1 MVGFAALW
9 LPILLSAVIVF
20 IASAVIHMALKYHW
34 SDYSALPG
42 EDNVMEAMRK
52 EGVGPGNYH
61 MPHAGSMAQLRS
73 PEVVEKFT
81 KGPVG
86 FVTIIPSGP
95 PAMGKQLVQWFVFVL
110 VIGVVVA
117 YLTGRTLGPGAD
129 YLQVFRVAGT
139 VAFLGFVGAEPVNS
153 IWKGQKWSTSL
164 KNLFDGLV
172 YALLTGGVF
181 GWLWP

>member
-1 MVGFAALW
+1 MVGFSALW
-9 LPILLSAVIVF
+9 LPIVLSAVIVF
-20 IASAVIHMALKYHW
+20 IASAVIHMALRYHW

-42 EDNVMEAMRK
+42 EDNLMEAMRK
-52 EGVGPGNYH
+52 EGVSPGNYH
-61 MPHAGSMAQLRS
+61 MPHAGSMAKLRS

-129 YLQVFRVAGT
+129 YLHVFRVAGT
-139 VAFLGFVGAEPVNS
+139 VAFLGFAGAEPVNS
-153 IWKGQKWSTSL
+153 IWKGQNWSTSL